1 MLNRENNVFAAASN
15 GGYENSL
22 KAFPKTEQATQDSV
36 DSSSDLGGTFHHKS
50 SGICSVWL
58 HSSLKCQ
65 IRDNLITIDGLHH
78 IKFRGPSLYMSKQW
92 KS

>member
-1 MLNRENNVFAAASN
+1 MLNCENNVFTVASN
-15 GGYENSL
+15 GGYENCL
-22 KAFPKTEQATQDSV
+22 KAFPKATQDSI

-50 SGICSVWL
+50 GGTSSVWL